1 MASFGELPPPQSTMS
16 RLAGGAARRSQIT
29 TQTPVAPPWG
39 VIVLCNPGHPD
50 KLTQPLCKPEAS
62 LTASES

>member
-1 MASFGELPPPQSTMS
+1 MASFGELPPPQSTTS
-16 RLAGGAARRSQIT
+16 KLAGGAARSPIT
-29 TQTPVAPPWG
+29 TQTPAAPPWG

-50 KLTQPLCKPEAS
+50 KLTQLLSKLEAS